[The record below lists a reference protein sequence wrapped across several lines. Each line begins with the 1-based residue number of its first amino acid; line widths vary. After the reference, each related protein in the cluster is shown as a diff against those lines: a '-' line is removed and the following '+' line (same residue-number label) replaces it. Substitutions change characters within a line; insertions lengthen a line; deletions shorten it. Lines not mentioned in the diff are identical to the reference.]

1 LIGKKREGETVKQNQ
16 FKKWFQTKKNNKK
29 NEDQFWNI
37 KKLKRDEIEKAYQ
50 I

>member
-1 LIGKKREGETVKQNQ
+1 MIPNKIIIINDSKQNN
-16 FKKWFQTKKNNKK
+16 NNKK